1 MKQAYKVFKVGK
13 NTVSGVFEGGQLKFF
28 GGALAITSALM
39 PTFAAATPAVFFNAD
54 TAVGLDTFNQTIA
67 NADAAYNLANPSTTR
82 TTTIYEFNF
91 NTAGSTRGNF
101 DTTTAAASAYT
112 VTATSATAYTST
124 AVTPPSTIY
133 FTVTAPG
140 TTTRTEAGNLYAGW
154 SVNAASWAGHVNDG
168 YTVEFFS
175 DSGRTTPVEF
185 NAISVTTDD
194 WGTCCTGTNDTPTGS
209 AAGSAIYYQFDNSS
223 ATETL
228 FVGNITSSISS
239 TDHFTAAINDA
250 NTWSDIRLVPN
261 GDGEA
266 FGAGGIIRFASVALN
281 SVPAGSSSVVGLV
294 TSQTRDINQSGD
306 TVANLVDMS
315 GSVLNSVFD
324 GGELI
329 VDQNLSTSNVASFS
343 IKTGAGNAQLNVA
356 SGQTFAVGSQFT
368 NNGSSA
374 GVFEKVGTGTLRLT
388 NTTNDY
394 SGGTVVSAGTL
405 EIASD
410 SVLGATS
417 GGVTLNGG
425 TLATTADI
433 SSSRAVSLGSSNGTV
448 DTASATTLTLSGV
461 IAGTGS
467 LTKTGAGNLTVTG
480 TNTYTGATTVSAGT
494 LDLDGS
500 LASVVTVASGA
511 RIEGTGNGGGLTSS
525 GTVAPGNSPGTLS
538 FAGDVTFTSGN
549 TFITELDGL
558 TYTANGG
565 AGTYDRLAVTGATS
579 TFTAGGTIAPV
590 LRGISAP
597 ANNDL
602 DPVIGDAFRV
612 VTTANASGVSGAFST
627 VTDPTSGMPT
637 NTRFD
642 VLYGG
647 NYVDLVLTPDD
658 LGTFAQAYGIQNMV
672 NAANALDT
680 VRPAQGTNGTTDKD
694 QFFNGLYGLTA
705 SQVAQALLQAS
716 GEIHAFALSDA
727 RDGWQS
733 GVGVV
738 RSASQDADRNYWL
751 DVSGYDLA
759 VDQDS
764 IASSYD
770 GTTQR
775 LWIGTDVYQAEA
787 YVLGVAVGVSNSDIT
802 TADTGSAE
810 TKTTSLAVYMNGSQ
824 GSFEYDGIL
833 SVNRSEIDTTRT
845 VDLRTGALTNTS
857 SSTARGAALTAQVGY
872 RYEIEDGNLSS
883 LVWLRGDVDTTKA
896 DGFVEDGSTVTALT
910 VGEQDMR
917 SAYVSLGYTVS
928 GEIPNNDQAAGTW
941 YLGIGASKTID
952 RGMPYVSRTMSM
964 HGATWNVSVPQ
975 SGDVAKFASAGIDL
989 PLGDDASMW
998 LDIAAT
1004 ERDGSL
1010 AKSAA
1015 FGFQVQW

>member
-1 MKQAYKVFKVGK
+1 VL
-13 NTVSGVFEGGQLKFF
+13 S
-28 GGALAITSALM
+28 
-39 PTFAAATPAVFFNAD
+39 PTFANAGHLFTQASSNTPTWIQQGQGISIQQYGDEGGSGSGSITINFEAPSSTVPAGAT
-54 TAVGLDTFNQTIA
+54 QTGSDWWNWSAGDVIRINLPLNGTSYVTTVA
-67 NADAAYNLANPSTTR
+67 YDAASGTCSYDFCGVTSPTLNVTNSALGSVGSLPAHSGERNGGNYTSSDTYFGWSITSLAGEFALGGYRIYTDAGTIDGTGAGPLDQSSVVSADQADSGATTPSIR
-82 TTTIYEFNF
+82 PINAASDVIGGLGTTTTYQFDGGNLVTDADIASNF
-91 NTAGSTRGNF
+91 TITDNGGSMEVAAGSTKAMSGVLS
-101 DTTTAAASAYT
+101 DETGASGAFGKVGSGTLILSGTNTYT
-112 VTATSATAYTST
+112 GGT
-124 AVTPPSTIY
+124 AVHG
-133 FTVTAPG
+133 G
-140 TTTRTEAGNLYAGW
+140 TLQI
-154 SVNAASWAGHVNDG
+154 S
-168 YTVEFFS
+168 S
-175 DSGRTTPVEF
+175 DS
-185 NAISVTTDD
+185 N
-194 WGTCCTGTNDTPTGS
+194 
-209 AAGSAIYYQFDNSS
+209 
-223 ATETL
+223 
-228 FVGNITSSISS
+228 
-239 TDHFTAAINDA
+239 
-250 NTWSDIRLVPN
+250 
-261 GDGEA
+261 
-266 FGAGGIIRFASVALN
+266 
-281 SVPAGSSSVVGLV
+281 
-294 TSQTRDINQSGD
+294 
-306 TVANLVDMS
+306 
-315 GSVLNSVFD
+315 
-324 GGELI
+324 
-329 VDQNLSTSNVASFS
+329 
-343 IKTGAGNAQLNVA
+343 
-356 SGQTFAVGSQFT
+356 
-368 NNGSSA
+368 
-374 GVFEKVGTGTLRLT
+374 
-388 NTTNDY
+388 
-394 SGGTVVSAGTL
+394 
-405 EIASD
+405 
-410 SVLGATS
+410 LGAST

-433 SSSRAVSLGSSNGTV
+433 TSSRAVSLGSSNGTV

-511 RIEGTGNGGGLTSS
+511 RIEGTGNGGGLTAS

-538 FAGDVTFTSGN
+538 FAGDVTFTSSN

-558 TYTANGG
+558 TYDANGG

-579 TFTAGGTIAPV
+579 TFTAGGTIAPI

-627 VTDPTSGMPT
+627 VTDPSSGMPT

-910 VGEQDMR
+910 VREQDMR
-917 SAYVSLGYTVS
+917 SADVSLGYTVS

-941 YLGIGASKTID
+941 NLGIGASKTID

-989 PLGDDASMW
+989 PLGDDANMW
-998 LDIAAT
+998 LNIAAT